1 MIGAVA
7 TGLTFLRNFKL
18 PCLYVALAASL
29 VAGFASYRV
38 TRAVMDGRVARAE
51 TDLQAYRADVLRETL
66 SNTAA
71 VAGMQKASADAT
83 AAAIGKAVDVLSG
96 KIALANDKAAIQQ
109 VLTAIEELR
118 NDPTFTCR
126 QLPLPD
132 RYVDSLRL
140 PAE

>member
-1 MIGAVA
+1 MLGPIA
-7 TGLTFLRNFKL
+7 TGLTFLKNFKL
-18 PCLYVALAASL
+18 PCLYVALAASV
-29 VAGFASYRV
+29 VAGFASYRI

-51 TDLQAYRADVLRETL
+51 SDLQTYRAEVLRETL
-66 SNTAA
+66 SNTAV

-83 AAAIGKAVDVLSG
+83 AVAIQKAVESLSG

-126 QLPLPD
+126 GLPLPD
-132 RYVDSLRL
+132 RYIDSLRL